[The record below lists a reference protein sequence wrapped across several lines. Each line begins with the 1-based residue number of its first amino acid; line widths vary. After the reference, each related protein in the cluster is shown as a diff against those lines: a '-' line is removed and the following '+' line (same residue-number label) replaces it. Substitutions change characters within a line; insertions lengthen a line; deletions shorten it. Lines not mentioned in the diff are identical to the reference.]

1 MIDKELLKRT
11 VAEAISGTDLFV
23 VDIAVNASNDIVVE
37 LDSATGVDIDICAA
51 VTRRIEEVFDR
62 DAEDYS
68 LEVGSAGITSD
79 FKVRAQYDKNVG
91 NDVEILTR
99 DGRKLRG
106 VLVEVAPGEPADTDV
121 DFTVEISVKV
131 KEPGAKRPV
140 VKQEALRLNSAEC
153 KYVRYDLK
161 F

>member
-1 MIDKELLKRT
+1 MIDKDLLART
-11 VAEAISGTDLFV
+11 VSDALAGTDLFL
-23 VDIAVNASNDIVVE
+23 VDIAVNPANEIIVE
-37 LDSATGVDIDICAA
+37 LDSPSGVDIDSCAA

-62 DAEDYS
+62 DVEDYQ

-79 FKVRAQYDKNVG
+79 FKIRAQYDKNVG
-91 NDVEILTR
+91 NDVELLTR

-106 VLVEVAPGEPADTDV
+106 VLVEVSAGEPSERDV
-121 DFTVEISVKV
+121 DFTVEVPVKV

-140 VKQEALRLNSAEC
+140 IKQEAMKLNSADC

>member
-1 MIDKELLKRT
+1 MIDKELLRST
-11 VAEAISGTDLFV
+11 VAGSISGTDLFI
-23 VDIAVNASNDIVVE
+23 VDISVSPANDIVVE
-37 LDSATGVDIDICAA
+37 LDSSTSVDIDTCAA
-51 VTRRIEEVFDR
+51 VTRAVEEVFDR

-79 FKVRAQYDKNVG
+79 FKVRGQYDKNIG

-106 VLVEVAPGEPADTDV
+106 VLTAVAPGAVTDTDV
-121 DFTVEISVKV
+121 DFTVEITSKV

-140 VKQEALRLNSAEC
+140 MRTEAFDFRSADC